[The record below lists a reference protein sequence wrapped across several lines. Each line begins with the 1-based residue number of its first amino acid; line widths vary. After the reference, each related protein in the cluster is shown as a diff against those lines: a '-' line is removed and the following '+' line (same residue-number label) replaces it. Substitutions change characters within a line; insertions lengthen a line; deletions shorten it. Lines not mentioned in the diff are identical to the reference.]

1 MQTYRSKEFERA
13 MNEHFDITDAE
24 TRKILFA
31 VDEADQNQILHAL
44 TTKLY
49 ENILDKV
56 DDIDYGQIPKTKGDI
71 TKLENYDKLVE
82 CIDLITK
89 ILKEYRQDTKS
100 IDTVREA
107 LGNIEARKSL
117 FEKAFKFNVELPM
130 IVYSTMTLS
139 IISSVSFMI
148 SSCIE
153 FIKTPNEENFNI
165 SIDKVALVK
174 TKQNLLFTDLEKF
187 NNSCKSGQFDN
198 AMDYVI
204 KNNIKGLTGVE
215 AGLVIGGI
223 AIAGL
228 LFQIIPIVR
237 ELTFFFYHSRVSIAD
252 YFEVQADLLQ
262 MNAANVENNSNKPK
276 KDKNKIVSKQLKIAD
291 SFRKISNFIGISNK
305 EAEVKT
311 TKEITA
317 TTKKYKT
324 SEVLD
329 SVPDSATSSIF

>member
-1 MQTYRSKEFERA
+1 MQTYRSKEFDRA
-13 MNEHFDITDAE
+13 MNEHFDITDTE
-24 TRKILFA
+24 TRKILMA

-71 TKLENYDKLVE
+71 TKLDNYDKMVE

-100 IDTVREA
+100 IDTIREA
-107 LGNIEARKSL
+107 LGNIEARKGM

-130 IVYSTMTLS
+130 VVYSTLTLS

-165 SIDKVALVK
+165 SVDKVALVK
-174 TKQNLLFTDLEKF
+174 TKQNLLFTNLEKF

-215 AGLVIGGI
+215 VGLVVGGI
-223 AIAGL
+223 AVAGL
-228 LFQIIPIVR
+228 LFQIVPIMR
-237 ELTFFFYHSRVSIAD
+237 ELTFFFYHSRVSISD
-252 YFEVQADLLQ
+252 YFEAQADLLQ

-276 KDKNKIVSKQLKIAD
+276 KEKDKIVSKQLKIVDA
-291 SFRKISNFIGISNK
+291 FRKISNAIGISNK

-311 TKEITA
+311 AKEISSSA
-317 TTKKYKT
+317 KKYKT
-324 SEVLD
+324 SEILD
-329 SVPDSATSSIF
+329 SVPDSATSSLF